1 MPVPQAGHCPTV
13 HVVLPLSFGSHPGPN
28 CGSWLSLAQ
37 IISPTDVWLWV
48 QGVDALCLQY
58 LLGDGVIEEQTV
70 VDAYKEQFAFGASQR
85 VKVRSAAP

>member
-1 MPVPQAGHCPTV
+1 MW
-13 HVVLPLSFGSHPGPN
+13 FGWP
-28 CGSWLSLAQ
+28 AQ

-58 LLGDGVIEEQTV
+58 LLEQGGITEQSV

-85 VKVRSAAP
+85 VKVRS